1 MHISVTLS
9 LSLFLFLSPCLI
21 ALALGLALS
30 PMRAESKLAK
40 PVFSKKGIPPLLI
53 LRAAAAAVKKECVTQ
68 TRVATS
74 E

>member
-9 LSLFLFLSPCLI
+9 LSHFLFLSPCLI
-21 ALALGLALS
+21 ALALSLALS

-40 PVFSKKGIPPLLI
+40 PVFSKKGISPLLI
-53 LRAAAAAVKKECVTQ
+53 LKAAAQSRKECVTQ
-68 TRVATS
+68 KRVATS